1 MKVVYRARARADLAA
16 IHEYIHERS
25 PKAAKDVVRRIR
37 IAVARLQDFPSLG
50 RPGRFPG
57 VRELVVSGLPYIVVY
72 RLEADRVE
80 IVGVF
85 HGARKRVD

>member
-16 IHEYIHERS
+16 IHDHIHEQS
-25 PKAAKDVVRRIR
+25 PKAATNVIRRIR
-37 IAVARLQDFPSLG
+37 ISIDRLKDFPSLG
-50 RPGRFPG
+50 RPGRFPE
-57 VRELVVSGLPYIVVY
+57 VRELVVTGLPYIVVY

-85 HGARKRVD
+85 HGARKRAD